1 MSDDDAADKAFAAL
15 KEIFSQP
22 FPMKSYRTYDLKFV
36 DGEPV
41 FIRQDIRRD
50 FGHAVAKVTAEVTAK
65 ASPTVTS
72 NVTFKIASKVAFK
85 PPR

>member
-22 FPMKSYRTYDLKFV
+22 LPMKSYRTYDLKFV

-41 FIRQDIRRD
+41 FTLSEFDRIFEEILESWEDE
-50 FGHAVAKVTAEVTAK
+50 KT
-65 ASPTVTS
+65 
-72 NVTFKIASKVAFK
+72 N
-85 PPR
+85 